1 MPLISIII
9 PNYNGAEH
17 LETSLRSINQQT
29 FSDYEI
35 IVVDNGSSDNS
46 LSLINTQHQG
56 VIVYRFNENRGFAA
70 AVNHGI
76 KNSKGR
82 YIALL
87 NNDIELDSQWLAKLA
102 EAIECD
108 NELGSVACK
117 MLNYYERTIIDA
129 AGDVLTKAGNT
140 IGRGSGEKDTGQYNV
155 AEYVFG
161 ACAGAGLYRRE
172 VFEKVGLYDE
182 DYFAWFEDADH
193 SFRSQM
199 TGYKCLYVPSA
210 LCYHKRGATAKKM
223 SELSV
228 RLHARNHLYYLI
240 INIPAKMFWNHCLFI
255 IASRI
260 RNWTTIV
267 LQGDGKA
274 LLWAFDR
281 IFLELPKILEKR
293 NRVQKSRS
301 VSMSYLRA
309 QCK

>member
-46 LSLINTQHQG
+46 LSLINIQHQG

-140 IGRGSGEKDTGQYNV
+140 IGRGSGEKDTGQYDV
-155 AEYVFG
+155 TEYVFG

-210 LCYHKRGATAKKM
+210 LCYHKRGATAKKCLNYPSGYM
-223 SELSV
+223 
-228 RLHARNHLYYLI
+228 HGI
-240 INIPAKMFWNHCLFI
+240 ICI
-255 IASRI
+255 ILLLTSRQKCFG
-260 RNWTTIV
+260 TIV
-267 LQGDGKA
+267 SLSLQAAYGIG
-274 LLWAFDR
+274 LQLSFR
-281 IFLELPKILEKR
+281 VTEKHY
-293 NRVQKSRS
+293 SGHS
-301 VSMSYLRA
+301 TEYS
-309 QCK
+309 